1 MQCVLIIP
9 STGSQETSQTG
20 RKNKAIGESEQE
32 KRLTVQ
38 TSRGS
43 ESFFPQISTF
53 GSMDGKLTLLL
64 IGCCGKY
71 FYSNFFF
78 LKILYYFVG
87 FSKLKIPT
95 ILKHI
100 KAAVI
105 LYFSWKGLC

>member
-78 LKILYYFVG
+78 FENSVLFCG
-87 FSKLKIPT
+87 
-95 ILKHI
+95 ILKTQDPNYI
-100 KAAVI
+100 KT
-105 LYFSWKGLC
+105 Y